1 MNVGLGKE
9 HKEEVHAQEKE
20 GVSRMQQKERKVMKE
35 AKDHR
40 RQKGDVH
47 NEGKESAWACTW

>member
-20 GVSRMQQKERKVMKE
+20 GVSRTQQKERKVMKE
-35 AKDHR
+35 AKD
-40 RQKGDVH
+40 
-47 NEGKESAWACTW
+47 